1 MSKKSLAQ
9 LFLIFGI
16 FMQTGIFAQV
26 PNLFSY
32 QAVVRNSS
40 NQLLTNQAI
49 GMKISILQNAAN
61 GIIVYAETHAP
72 TTDANGLVSIP
83 IGGGTLLNGNFSAIN
98 WANGPYFVQSDIDI
112 DGGTNYTI
120 TSTSQLLSVPYALY
134 AASSGTS
141 TPGPQGPAG
150 PAGPQGP
157 IGPQGPQ
164 GASSSD
170 NQNLYVSETGDTL
183 FLLNGGYVI
192 IPGISAANNG
202 GSGSANTVTDV
213 QGNVYATVQIGTQR
227 WMAENLRTTK
237 FCNGEDIPQISN
249 DNNWNTATTPG
260 WCVYNADPTNDTLFG
275 KLYNWFTVSDPR
287 NACPCGWHVPSDAEF
302 TTLTDFLGTE
312 SVAGGKMK
320 AIGTLSGG
328 DGLWSIANFE
338 ATNESGFT
346 GLPGGGRASGAQFS
360 GVNVNAWFWNSSSYT
375 ATTAWRRIIENLS
388 PGVTRSEVNKKTGC
402 SVRCVQD

>member
-1 MSKKSLAQ
+1 MKKISLN
-9 LFLIFGI
+9 LLLLVVCFIL
-16 FMQTGIFAQV
+16 QTSIFAQA

-40 NQLLTNQAI
+40 NQLLLNQTI

-61 GIIVYAETHAP
+61 GIIVYSETHVP

-83 IGGGTLLNGNFSAIN
+83 IGGGTLLNGNFGSIN
-98 WANGPYFVQSDIDI
+98 WGNGPYFVQSDIDI
-112 DGGTNYTI
+112 DGGNNYTI

-134 AASSGTS
+134 AQSSGTS

-157 IGPQGPQ
+157 Q
-164 GASSSD
+164 GAPSSD
-170 NQNLYVSETGDTL
+170 NQNLSVSETGDTL
-183 FLLNGGYVI
+183 FLLNGGFVI

-202 GSGSANTVTDV
+202 GGGSSNTVTDV

-249 DNNWNTATTPG
+249 DNNWNTASTPG

-275 KLYNWFTVSDPR
+275 KLYNWYTVSDPR
-287 NACPCGWHVPSDAEF
+287 NACPCGWHVPTDVEF

-312 SVAGGKMK
+312 SAAGGKMK
-320 AIGTLSGG
+320 TTGTLSGG
-328 DGLWSIANFE
+328 DGLWSIANFG

-360 GVNVNAWFWNSSSYT
+360 GVYVNAWFWNSSSFT
-375 ATTAWRRIIENLS
+375 TTTAWRRIIENLS
-388 PGVTRSEVNKKTGC
+388 SGVTRSEVNKKTGC
-402 SVRCVQD
+402 SVRCIQD